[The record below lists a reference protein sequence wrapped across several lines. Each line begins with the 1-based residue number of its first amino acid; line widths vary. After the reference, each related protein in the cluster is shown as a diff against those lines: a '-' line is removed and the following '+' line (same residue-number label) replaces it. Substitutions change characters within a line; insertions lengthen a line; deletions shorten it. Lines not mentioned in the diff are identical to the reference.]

1 MRSRPTIKDVAA
13 AAGVSVATAS
23 MAMRDT
29 GRLSDATRERVK
41 RAAAELGYQANA
53 HARSLRGG
61 RSRVLALTMPGI
73 RPMPTVVGA
82 VEYYVQLVGAAV
94 ATALEHDHAL
104 VVVPAEPS
112 AVERLPVDGVIVVDP
127 VSHDPLIDQLAARAV
142 PIVTVGRPLGHHAGS
157 FPVVDNDFV
166 AGAIEV
172 LDHLAATGAAR
183 PALIACDPPDSFQ
196 GDSIEGYRRWCADHG
211 TEPLIEMAAS
221 ESQEDAD
228 AAAEALLAS
237 GAAPDA
243 VYGTVDQL
251 AEAVLRAAPRHG
263 LSVPGDLRVAT
274 CSDSE
279 LARRSSPPLTV
290 LDDRGHEI
298 GIAVVERLLE
308 AIEDRGASGR
318 TTIPTDLIVRGS
330 TVAAG

>member
-1 MRSRPTIKDVAA
+1 MGSRPTIKDVAA

-23 MAMRDT
+23 MALRDT
-29 GRLSDATRERVK
+29 GRLSDPTRERVK
-41 RAAAELGYQANA
+41 RTAAELGYHANP

-94 ATALEHDHAL
+94 ATALEHDLAL
-104 VVVPAEPS
+104 VVVPADPL
-112 AVERLPVDGVIVVDP
+112 ALERLSVDGVIVVDP
-127 VSHDPLIDQLAARAV
+127 VTHDPLIDQLAARNIA
-142 PIVTVGRPLGHHAGS
+142 IVTVGRPLGHHRGS
-157 FPVVDNDFV
+157 FPVIDNDFV
-166 AGAIEV
+166 AGAREV

-196 GDSIEGYRRWCADHG
+196 QDSIDGYRQWCADHG
-211 TEPLIEMAAS
+211 VEPRIEMAAS

-228 AAAEALLAS
+228 RAAEALLGS
-237 GAAPDA
+237 GPAPDG

-263 LSVPGDLRVAT
+263 RSIPGDLRVAT

-279 LARRSSPPLTV
+279 LARRSSPPLTT

-298 GIAVVERLLE
+298 GIAAVERLVRAIASPGE
-308 AIEDRGASGR
+308 ADQ

-330 TVAAG
+330 TVGSD